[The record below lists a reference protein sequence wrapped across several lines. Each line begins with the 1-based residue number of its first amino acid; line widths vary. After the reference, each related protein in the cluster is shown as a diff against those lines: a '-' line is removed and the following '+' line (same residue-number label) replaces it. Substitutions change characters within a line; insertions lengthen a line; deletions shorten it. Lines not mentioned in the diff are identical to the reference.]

1 MEWKAIQFKKESQNV
16 MTVVQILSFSG
27 PERSVFTSNKAY
39 MHSSETFQILPVI
52 VYGPVACLNAITD

>member
-1 MEWKAIQFKKESQNV
+1 MEWKAIQCKKESQNV
-16 MTVVQILSFSG
+16 SFSG